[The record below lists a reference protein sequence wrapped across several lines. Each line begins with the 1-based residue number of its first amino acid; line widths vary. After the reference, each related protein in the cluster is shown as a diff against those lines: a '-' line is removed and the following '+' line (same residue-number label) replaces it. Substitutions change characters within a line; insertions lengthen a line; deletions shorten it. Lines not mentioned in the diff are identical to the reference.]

1 MPLVPLEE
9 YKPKEKKEPALVP
22 LEEYE
27 QNLIPLD
34 TYEANAKKT
43 EAELKVD
50 PAWINASK
58 KYYEFNMGT
67 DAPKLKSDEDYSNYG
82 LRQMGWFNYNLPNMT
97 VTANKLSNAEQQDQ
111 LNFVNLMD
119 MYDNKKISAA
129 GTGRFVKGVALD
141 PSTYVGLG
149 TFGFGLLGREGGKQ
163 GVKFG
168 IRELVKNRA
177 IQGAGVGAVEGAA
190 YTTYDDSQRQRILT
204 DADLQDGYDVS
215 RGLKSAGLGAVLGG
229 GLGGTIGGVSGYVVG
244 KKGLPTAGAVKAD
257 PKTEPSVKPPLKS
270 KAVIKKQ
277 IDDELT
283 KKGFD
288 ISKPLYHGSEDVFDE
303 FDLSKTGKRDKG
315 FYGKGVYL
323 TSIKKEAEMYGPNVD
338 EYFVKGKMLDL
349 EGGSELQ
356 RVFDYENYNQ
366 STLEKDAYQ
375 TYKEWAGKLDKIDA
389 LPPAQKLAYKD
400 FIKVEKYFKDNL
412 KLTKTYKDELGN
424 QRYDASIKMQDSS
437 VIKQSDSYDD
447 ASELFERYLQDV
459 DAATNESGTKYL
471 FPHLKNVETRLSMVM
486 RDLDD
491 LEYNQDIENVPEYV
505 SSKVKE
511 AGFSGIR
518 AGSETVVFDPKNII
532 KNSSKLT
539 EEQIGQP
546 RFAEQSQDQP
556 PVSAYADEL
565 ASSDGGN
572 INNIKTEDVVE
583 PKPDGK
589 DFQTDTTTGLNQR
602 VIDVGM
608 EILEELEIPQNKNVR
623 ISDQLKEAVLLA
635 NSSPK
640 FYKKFVDTLQKNN
653 LTVEELSTVF
663 RESIS
668 DSARRMQQLSVA
680 KKSMKKMG
688 QDLGEIAPDE
698 GWYANFAK
706 EYTDIVRGLDNIR
719 RGLLVSQIATAM
731 RNNTAQIG
739 RVGMHTLTEIYDG
752 ILNAA
757 FNPIK
762 RAFGKETKP
771 VDHTKS
777 FRLMMNLTTNKK
789 QAKDLTEFLTK
800 YYVNESDR
808 LFTKYASEVSDSSKA
823 KVLKSAQK
831 MVDGL
836 NFLNRMQEFWYRRG
850 MFSTS
855 IQNTLANKG
864 IDINKV
870 GLNDDLLKY
879 LSKEDITKA
888 VDDSLYFTY
897 AKTPDNKFLK
907 AFVDISNSIPFVTTG
922 VLPFA
927 RFMANAVE
935 FQFKHSPV
943 GFGLLLRPK
952 EIKKI
957 AAGDTTALS
966 QAVVGSTL
974 LLATIEAKRK
984 GMSEDHKWYELET
997 KSGKTID
1004 MRPYFPLTPYLFVAD
1019 VITRLEQGRNWGDAK
1034 DILQALTG
1042 AQFRAGASLSL
1053 VQNLID
1059 GLSGLDTKEKVN
1071 KFMSDFVS
1079 DVLGGYL
1086 TPLRMFNDFIDQ
1098 DQKFKRPEDTGEFI
1112 TDTTNKL
1119 KTNIPVVREQ
1129 FPEIESPTRA
1139 ATPGRPDTVTLPF
1152 IGAEVPGP
1160 LTRQLTG
1167 ATIREEKNAAEK
1179 EFDRLGFKMRD
1190 ILPYSGNRKA
1200 DQIKARYMGPMVE
1213 EIIGSIVTNPEYEE
1227 LSNPRKE
1234 YVVRGA
1240 LKGIRTTVNDY
1251 IKDQAIEPEVFLKVY
1266 FNRLPKYVKKILAEE
1281 DIDIN
1286 NIKLNLEEE

>member
-1 MPLVPLEE
+1 MPLIPLEEYKPEEKKETTLVPLEE
-9 YKPKEKKEPALVP
+9 YK
-22 LEEYE
+22 

-58 KYYEFNMGT
+58 KYYEFNMGA
-67 DAPKLKSDEDYSNYG
+67 DAPKLKSDEDYANYG

-97 VTANKLSNAEQQDQ
+97 VTANKLSNAEQEDQ

-129 GTGRFVKGVALD
+129 GTGRFIKGLALD

-149 TFGFGLLGREGGKQ
+149 TFGIGLLGREGGKQ
-163 GVKFG
+163 GVKLG

-177 IQGAGVGAVEGAA
+177 IKGTGVGAVEGAG
-190 YTTYDDSQRQRILT
+190 YTAYDDAQRQRILI
-204 DADLQDGYDVS
+204 DAGLQDGYDVN
-215 RGLKSAGLGAVLGG
+215 RGLKSLALGGVLGG
-229 GLGGTIGGVSGYVVG
+229 GLGGTIGGVSGYVAG
-244 KKGLPTAGAVKAD
+244 RKGLPIAD
-257 PKTEPSVKPPLKS
+257 EVTPTPKVEPSVEPKIEPTIDATPEVTPQPKPQKRPRSTTLPSILKQPP
-270 KAVIKKQ
+270 KPQKIKTARSLVYGVPKNDPNFEEIIGAIGYDVNQ
-277 IDDELT
+277 VPAT
-283 KKGFD
+283 RT
-288 ISKPLYHGSEDVFDE
+288 SRPLYRADGSPDSD
-303 FDLSKTGKRDKG
+303 
-315 FYGKGVYL
+315 Y
-323 TSIKKEAEMYGPNVD
+323 
-338 EYFVKGKMLDL
+338 LDL
-349 EGGSELQ
+349 L
-356 RVFDYENYNQ
+356 
-366 STLEKDAYQ
+366 
-375 TYKEWAGKLDKIDA
+375 
-389 LPPAQKLAYKD
+389 
-400 FIKVEKYFKDNL
+400 VEQF
-412 KLTKTYKDELGN
+412 DELGFGAG
-424 QRYDASIKMQDSS
+424 RGGAGETMGIKPTEFDKEDVLEILEQDLVLPEFEEINLQYQGKLQQYEEVTSALNRAGIDPNS
-437 VIKQSDSYDD
+437 LRGKTDEEVLDIVSQINEAEDLTGARVSDS
-447 ASELFERYLQDV
+447 F
-459 DAATNESGTKYL
+459 AAQ
-471 FPHLKNVETRLSMVM
+471 F
-486 RDLDD
+486 
-491 LEYNQDIENVPEYV
+491 
-505 SSKVKE
+505 
-511 AGFSGIR
+511 
-518 AGSETVVFDPKNII
+518 
-532 KNSSKLT
+532 
-539 EEQIGQP
+539 
-546 RFAEQSQDQP
+546 QDQP

-572 INNIKTEDVVE
+572 INNIRAEDVID
-583 PKPDGK
+583 PTPDGR

-608 EILEELEIPQNKNVR
+608 EILEELEIPKNNNVK

-635 NSSPK
+635 NTNPK
-640 FYKKFVDTLQKNN
+640 FYKKFVDTLQRNN
-653 LTVEELSTVF
+653 LTVEELSSVF

-680 KKSMKKMG
+680 KQSMKRMG
-688 QDLGEIAPDE
+688 QELGEIAPDE

-706 EYTDIVRGLDNIR
+706 EYTDIIRDLDNIR

-752 ILNAA
+752 ILNAT

-777 FRLMMNLTTNKK
+777 FRLMMNLTKNKK

-808 LFTKYASEVSDSSKA
+808 LFTKYASEVADSSKA
-823 KVLKSAQK
+823 KALKSAQK

-850 MFSTS
+850 MFATS

-879 LSKEDITKA
+879 LSPDDISKA

-907 AFVDISNSIPFVTTG
+907 SFVDIANSIPFVTTG

-927 RFMANAVE
+927 RFMANAIE

-957 AAGDTTALS
+957 AAGDTTAFS

-984 GMSEDHKWYELET
+984 GMGEDHKWYELET

-1059 GLSGLDTKEKVN
+1059 GLSGLDTSEKIN
-1071 KFMSDFVS
+1071 KFMSDFVA

-1098 DQKFKRPEDTGEFI
+1098 DQEFRRPEDTGEFI
-1112 TDTTNKL
+1112 ADTTNKL
-1119 KTNIPVVREQ
+1119 KTSIPVVREQ

-1139 ATPGRPDTVTLPF
+1139 ATPGRPDTVTLPV

-1167 ATIREEKNAAEK
+1167 ATVREEKNAAER

-1190 ILPYSGNRKA
+1190 IQPYSGNRKA

-1213 EIIGSIVTNPEYEE
+1213 EIIGSLVTNPEYEK

-1234 YVVRGA
+1234 YLVRGA
-1240 LKGIRTTVNDY
+1240 LKGIRSTVNDY

-1266 FNRLPKYVKKILAEE
+1266 FNRLPKYVKRLLAEE

-1286 NIKLNLEEE
+1286 NIKLNLQEE

>member
-1 MPLVPLEE
+1 MPLIPLEE
-9 YKPKEKKEPALVP
+9 YKPEEKKETTLVP

-58 KYYEFNMGT
+58 KYYEFNMGA
-67 DAPKLKSDEDYSNYG
+67 DAPKLKSDEDYANYG

-97 VTANKLSNAEQQDQ
+97 FVANKLSNAEQEDQ

-129 GTGRFVKGVALD
+129 GTGRFIKGLALD
-141 PSTYVGLG
+141 PSTYIGLG
-149 TFGFGLLGREGGKQ
+149 TFGIGLLGREGGKQ
-163 GVKFG
+163 GVKLG

-177 IQGAGVGAVEGAA
+177 IKGTGVGAVEGAG
-190 YTTYDDSQRQRILT
+190 YTAYDDAQRQRILI
-204 DADLQDGYDVS
+204 DAGLQDGYDVN
-215 RGLKSAGLGAVLGG
+215 RGLKSLALGGVLGG
-229 GLGGTIGGVSGYVVG
+229 GLGGTIGGVSGYVAG
-244 KKGLPTAGAVKAD
+244 RKGLPIAD
-257 PKTEPSVKPPLKS
+257 EVTPTPKVEPSVEPKIEPTIDATPEVTPQPKPQKRPRSTTLPSILKQPP
-270 KAVIKKQ
+270 KPQKIKTARSLVYGVPKNDPNFEEIIGAIGYDVNQ
-277 IDDELT
+277 VPAART
-283 KKGFD
+283 
-288 ISKPLYHGSEDVFDE
+288 SRPLYRADGSPDSD
-303 FDLSKTGKRDKG
+303 
-315 FYGKGVYL
+315 Y
-323 TSIKKEAEMYGPNVD
+323 
-338 EYFVKGKMLDL
+338 LDL
-349 EGGSELQ
+349 L
-356 RVFDYENYNQ
+356 
-366 STLEKDAYQ
+366 
-375 TYKEWAGKLDKIDA
+375 
-389 LPPAQKLAYKD
+389 
-400 FIKVEKYFKDNL
+400 VEQF
-412 KLTKTYKDELGN
+412 DELGFGAGRGGAGETMGIKPTEFDKEDVLEILEQDLVLPEFEEIN
-424 QRYDASIKMQDSS
+424 LQYQGKLQRYEEVTSALNRAGIDPNSLRGKTDEEVLDIVSQINEAEDLTGAR
-437 VIKQSDSYDD
+437 VSDS
-447 ASELFERYLQDV
+447 F
-459 DAATNESGTKYL
+459 AAQ
-471 FPHLKNVETRLSMVM
+471 F
-486 RDLDD
+486 
-491 LEYNQDIENVPEYV
+491 
-505 SSKVKE
+505 
-511 AGFSGIR
+511 
-518 AGSETVVFDPKNII
+518 
-532 KNSSKLT
+532 
-539 EEQIGQP
+539 
-546 RFAEQSQDQP
+546 QDQP

-572 INNIKTEDVVE
+572 INNIRAEDVID
-583 PKPDGK
+583 PTPDGR

-608 EILEELEIPQNKNVR
+608 EILEELEIPKNNNVK

-635 NSSPK
+635 NTNPK
-640 FYKKFVDTLQKNN
+640 FYKKFVDTLQRNN
-653 LTVEELSTVF
+653 LTVEELSSVF

-680 KKSMKKMG
+680 KQSMKRMG
-688 QDLGEIAPDE
+688 QELGEIAPDE

-706 EYTDIVRGLDNIR
+706 EYTDIIRDLDNIR

-752 ILNAA
+752 ILNAT

-777 FRLMMNLTTNKK
+777 FRLMMNLTKNKK

-808 LFTKYASEVSDSSKA
+808 LFTKYASEVADSSKA
-823 KVLKSAQK
+823 KALKSAQK

-850 MFSTS
+850 MFATS

-879 LSKEDITKA
+879 LSPDDISKA

-907 AFVDISNSIPFVTTG
+907 SFVDIANSIPFVTTG

-927 RFMANAVE
+927 RFMANAIE

-957 AAGDTTALS
+957 AAGDTTAFS

-984 GMSEDHKWYELET
+984 GMGEDHKWYELET

-1059 GLSGLDTKEKVN
+1059 GLSGLDTSEKIN
-1071 KFMSDFVS
+1071 KFMSDFVA

-1098 DQKFKRPEDTGEFI
+1098 DQEFRRPEDTGEFI
-1112 TDTTNKL
+1112 ADTTNKL
-1119 KTNIPVVREQ
+1119 KTSIPVVREQ

-1139 ATPGRPDTVTLPF
+1139 ATPGRPDTVTLPV

-1167 ATIREEKNAAEK
+1167 ATVREEKNAAER

-1190 ILPYSGNRKA
+1190 IQPYSGNRKA

-1213 EIIGSIVTNPEYEE
+1213 EIIGSLVTNPEYEK

-1234 YVVRGA
+1234 YLVRGA
-1240 LKGIRTTVNDY
+1240 LKGIRSTVNDY

-1266 FNRLPKYVKKILAEE
+1266 FNRLPKYVKRLLAEE

-1286 NIKLNLEEE
+1286 NIKLNLQEE

>member
-1 MPLVPLEE
+1 MPLIPLEE
-9 YKPKEKKEPALVP
+9 YKPEEKKETTLVP

-34 TYEANAKKT
+34 TYEANSKKT

-58 KYYEFNMGT
+58 KYYEFNMGA
-67 DAPKLKSDEDYSNYG
+67 DAPKLKSDEDYANYG

-97 VTANKLSNAEQQDQ
+97 VTANKLSNAEQEDQ

-129 GTGRFVKGVALD
+129 GTGRFIKGLALD

-149 TFGFGLLGREGGKQ
+149 TFGIGLLGREGGKQ
-163 GVKFG
+163 GVKLG

-177 IQGAGVGAVEGAA
+177 IKGTGVGAVEGAG
-190 YTTYDDSQRQRILT
+190 YTAYDDAQRQRILI
-204 DADLQDGYDVS
+204 DAGLQDGYDVN
-215 RGLKSAGLGAVLGG
+215 RGLKSLALGGVLGG
-229 GLGGTIGGVSGYVVG
+229 GLGGTIGGVSGYVAG
-244 KKGLPTAGAVKAD
+244 RKGLPIAD
-257 PKTEPSVKPPLKS
+257 EVTPTPKVEPSVEPKIEPTIDATPEVTPQPKPQKRPRSTTLPSILKQPP
-270 KAVIKKQ
+270 KPQKIKTARSLVYGVPKNDPNFEEIIGAIGYDVNQ
-277 IDDELT
+277 VPAT
-283 KKGFD
+283 RT
-288 ISKPLYHGSEDVFDE
+288 SRPLYRADGSPDSD
-303 FDLSKTGKRDKG
+303 
-315 FYGKGVYL
+315 Y
-323 TSIKKEAEMYGPNVD
+323 
-338 EYFVKGKMLDL
+338 LDL
-349 EGGSELQ
+349 L
-356 RVFDYENYNQ
+356 
-366 STLEKDAYQ
+366 
-375 TYKEWAGKLDKIDA
+375 
-389 LPPAQKLAYKD
+389 
-400 FIKVEKYFKDNL
+400 VEQF
-412 KLTKTYKDELGN
+412 DELGFGAG
-424 QRYDASIKMQDSS
+424 RGGAGETMGIKPTEFDKEDVLEILEQDLVLPEFEEINLQYQGKLQQYEEVTSALNRAGIDPNS
-437 VIKQSDSYDD
+437 LRGKTDEEVLDIVSQINEAEDLTGARVSDS
-447 ASELFERYLQDV
+447 F
-459 DAATNESGTKYL
+459 AAQ
-471 FPHLKNVETRLSMVM
+471 F
-486 RDLDD
+486 
-491 LEYNQDIENVPEYV
+491 
-505 SSKVKE
+505 
-511 AGFSGIR
+511 
-518 AGSETVVFDPKNII
+518 
-532 KNSSKLT
+532 
-539 EEQIGQP
+539 
-546 RFAEQSQDQP
+546 QDQP

-572 INNIKTEDVVE
+572 INNIRAEDVID
-583 PKPDGK
+583 PTPDGR

-608 EILEELEIPQNKNVR
+608 EILEELEIPKNNNVK

-635 NSSPK
+635 NTNPK
-640 FYKKFVDTLQKNN
+640 FYKKFVDTLQRNN
-653 LTVEELSTVF
+653 LTVEELSSVF

-680 KKSMKKMG
+680 KQSMKRMG
-688 QDLGEIAPDE
+688 QELGEIAPDE

-706 EYTDIVRGLDNIR
+706 EYTDIIRDLDNIR

-752 ILNAA
+752 ILNAT

-777 FRLMMNLTTNKK
+777 FRLMMNLTKNKK

-808 LFTKYASEVSDSSKA
+808 LFTKYASEVADSSKA
-823 KVLKSAQK
+823 KALKSAQK

-850 MFSTS
+850 MFATS

-879 LSKEDITKA
+879 LSPDDISKA

-907 AFVDISNSIPFVTTG
+907 SFVDIANSIPFVTTG

-927 RFMANAVE
+927 RFMANAIE

-957 AAGDTTALS
+957 AAGDTTAFS

-984 GMSEDHKWYELET
+984 GMGEDHKWYELET

-1059 GLSGLDTKEKVN
+1059 GLSGLDTSEKIN
-1071 KFMSDFVS
+1071 KFMSDFVA

-1098 DQKFKRPEDTGEFI
+1098 DQEFRRPEDTGEFI
-1112 TDTTNKL
+1112 ADTTNKL
-1119 KTNIPVVREQ
+1119 KTSIPVVREQ

-1139 ATPGRPDTVTLPF
+1139 ATPGRPDTVTLPV

-1167 ATIREEKNAAEK
+1167 ATVREEKNAAER

-1190 ILPYSGNRKA
+1190 IQPYSGNRKA

-1213 EIIGSIVTNPEYEE
+1213 EIIGSLVTNPEYEK

-1234 YVVRGA
+1234 YLVRGA
-1240 LKGIRTTVNDY
+1240 LKGIRSTVNDY

-1266 FNRLPKYVKKILAEE
+1266 FNRLPKYVKRLLAEE

-1286 NIKLNLEEE
+1286 NIKLNLQEE

>member
-9 YKPKEKKEPALVP
+9 YKPEEKKETTLVP

-34 TYEANAKKT
+34 TYEANSKKT

-58 KYYEFNMGT
+58 KYYEFNMGA
-67 DAPKLKSDEDYSNYG
+67 DAPKLKSDEDYANYG

-97 VTANKLSNAEQQDQ
+97 VTANKLSNAEQEDQ

-129 GTGRFVKGVALD
+129 GTGRFIKGLALD

-149 TFGFGLLGREGGKQ
+149 TFGIGLLGREGGKQ
-163 GVKFG
+163 GVKLG

-177 IQGAGVGAVEGAA
+177 IKGTGVGAVEGAG
-190 YTTYDDSQRQRILT
+190 YTAYDDAQRQRILI
-204 DADLQDGYDVS
+204 DAGLQDGYDVN
-215 RGLKSAGLGAVLGG
+215 RGLKSLALGGVLGG
-229 GLGGTIGGVSGYVVG
+229 GLGGTIGGVSGYVAG
-244 KKGLPTAGAVKAD
+244 RKGLPIAD
-257 PKTEPSVKPPLKS
+257 EVTPTPKVEPSVEPKIEPTIDATPEVTPQPKPQKRPRSTTLPSILKQPP
-270 KAVIKKQ
+270 KPQKIKTARSLVYGVPKNDPNFEEIIGAIGYDVNQ
-277 IDDELT
+277 VPAT
-283 KKGFD
+283 RT
-288 ISKPLYHGSEDVFDE
+288 SRPLYRADGSPDSD
-303 FDLSKTGKRDKG
+303 
-315 FYGKGVYL
+315 Y
-323 TSIKKEAEMYGPNVD
+323 
-338 EYFVKGKMLDL
+338 LDL
-349 EGGSELQ
+349 L
-356 RVFDYENYNQ
+356 
-366 STLEKDAYQ
+366 
-375 TYKEWAGKLDKIDA
+375 
-389 LPPAQKLAYKD
+389 
-400 FIKVEKYFKDNL
+400 VEQF
-412 KLTKTYKDELGN
+412 DELGFGAG
-424 QRYDASIKMQDSS
+424 RGGAGETMGIKPTEFDKEDVLEILEQDLVLPEFEEINLQYQGKLQQYEEVTSALNRAGIDPNS
-437 VIKQSDSYDD
+437 LRGKTDEEVLDIVSQINEAEDLTGARVSDS
-447 ASELFERYLQDV
+447 F
-459 DAATNESGTKYL
+459 AAQ
-471 FPHLKNVETRLSMVM
+471 F
-486 RDLDD
+486 
-491 LEYNQDIENVPEYV
+491 
-505 SSKVKE
+505 
-511 AGFSGIR
+511 
-518 AGSETVVFDPKNII
+518 
-532 KNSSKLT
+532 
-539 EEQIGQP
+539 
-546 RFAEQSQDQP
+546 QDQP

-572 INNIKTEDVVE
+572 INNIRAEDVID
-583 PKPDGK
+583 PTPDGR

-608 EILEELEIPQNKNVR
+608 EILEELEIPKNNNVK

-635 NSSPK
+635 NTNPK
-640 FYKKFVDTLQKNN
+640 FYKKFVDTLQRNN
-653 LTVEELSTVF
+653 LTVEELSSVF

-680 KKSMKKMG
+680 KQSMKRMG
-688 QDLGEIAPDE
+688 QELGEIAPDE

-706 EYTDIVRGLDNIR
+706 EYTDIIRDLDNIR

-752 ILNAA
+752 ILNAT

-777 FRLMMNLTTNKK
+777 FRLMMNLTKNKK

-808 LFTKYASEVSDSSKA
+808 LFTKYASEVADSSKA
-823 KVLKSAQK
+823 KALKSAQK

-850 MFSTS
+850 MFATS

-879 LSKEDITKA
+879 LSPDDISKA

-907 AFVDISNSIPFVTTG
+907 SFVDIANSIPFVTTG

-927 RFMANAVE
+927 RFMANAIE

-957 AAGDTTALS
+957 AAGDTTAFS

-984 GMSEDHKWYELET
+984 GMGEDHKWYELET

-1059 GLSGLDTKEKVN
+1059 GLSGLDTSEKIN
-1071 KFMSDFVS
+1071 KFMSDFVA

-1098 DQKFKRPEDTGEFI
+1098 DQEFRRPEDTGEFI
-1112 TDTTNKL
+1112 ADTTNKL
-1119 KTNIPVVREQ
+1119 KTSIPVVREQ

-1139 ATPGRPDTVTLPF
+1139 ATPGRPDTVTLPV

-1167 ATIREEKNAAEK
+1167 ATVREEKNAAER

-1190 ILPYSGNRKA
+1190 IQPYSGNRKA

-1213 EIIGSIVTNPEYEE
+1213 EIIGSLVTNPEYEK

-1234 YVVRGA
+1234 YLVRGA
-1240 LKGIRTTVNDY
+1240 LKGIRSTVNDY

-1266 FNRLPKYVKKILAEE
+1266 FNRLPKYVKRLLAEE

-1286 NIKLNLEEE
+1286 NIKLNLQEE

>member
-1 MPLVPLEE
+1 MPLIPLEE
-9 YKPKEKKEPALVP
+9 YKPEEKKETTLVP

-58 KYYEFNMGT
+58 KYYEFNMGA
-67 DAPKLKSDEDYSNYG
+67 DAPKLKSDEDYANYG

-97 VTANKLSNAEQQDQ
+97 VTANKLSNAEQEDQ

-129 GTGRFVKGVALD
+129 GTGRFIKGLALD

-149 TFGFGLLGREGGKQ
+149 TFGIGLLGREGGKQ
-163 GVKFG
+163 GVKLG

-177 IQGAGVGAVEGAA
+177 IKGTGVGAVEGAG
-190 YTTYDDSQRQRILT
+190 YTAYDDAQRQRILI
-204 DADLQDGYDVS
+204 DAGLQDGYDVN
-215 RGLKSAGLGAVLGG
+215 RGLKSLALGGVLGG
-229 GLGGTIGGVSGYVVG
+229 GLGGTIGGVSGYVAG
-244 KKGLPTAGAVKAD
+244 RKGLPIAD
-257 PKTEPSVKPPLKS
+257 EVTPTPKVEPSVEPKIEPTIDATPEVTPQPKPQKRPRSTTLPSILKQPP
-270 KAVIKKQ
+270 KPQKIKTARSLVYGVPKNDPNFEEIIGAIGYDVNQ
-277 IDDELT
+277 VPAT
-283 KKGFD
+283 RT
-288 ISKPLYHGSEDVFDE
+288 SRPLYRADGSPDSD
-303 FDLSKTGKRDKG
+303 
-315 FYGKGVYL
+315 Y
-323 TSIKKEAEMYGPNVD
+323 
-338 EYFVKGKMLDL
+338 LDL
-349 EGGSELQ
+349 L
-356 RVFDYENYNQ
+356 
-366 STLEKDAYQ
+366 
-375 TYKEWAGKLDKIDA
+375 
-389 LPPAQKLAYKD
+389 
-400 FIKVEKYFKDNL
+400 VEQF
-412 KLTKTYKDELGN
+412 DELGFGAG
-424 QRYDASIKMQDSS
+424 RGGAGETMGIKPTEFDKEDVLEILEQDLVLPEFEEINLQYQGKLQQYEEVTSALNRAGIDPNS
-437 VIKQSDSYDD
+437 LRGKTDEEVLDIVSQINEAEDLTGARVSDS
-447 ASELFERYLQDV
+447 F
-459 DAATNESGTKYL
+459 AAQ
-471 FPHLKNVETRLSMVM
+471 F
-486 RDLDD
+486 
-491 LEYNQDIENVPEYV
+491 
-505 SSKVKE
+505 
-511 AGFSGIR
+511 
-518 AGSETVVFDPKNII
+518 
-532 KNSSKLT
+532 
-539 EEQIGQP
+539 
-546 RFAEQSQDQP
+546 QDQP

-572 INNIKTEDVVE
+572 INNIRAEDVID
-583 PKPDGK
+583 PTPDGR

-608 EILEELEIPQNKNVR
+608 EILEELEIPKNNNVK

-635 NSSPK
+635 NTNPK
-640 FYKKFVDTLQKNN
+640 FYKKFVDTLQRNN
-653 LTVEELSTVF
+653 LTVEELSSVF

-680 KKSMKKMG
+680 KQSMKRMG
-688 QDLGEIAPDE
+688 QELGEIAPDE

-706 EYTDIVRGLDNIR
+706 EYTDIIRDLDNIR

-752 ILNAA
+752 ILNAT

-777 FRLMMNLTTNKK
+777 FRLMMNLTKNKK

-808 LFTKYASEVSDSSKA
+808 LFTKYASEVADSSKA
-823 KVLKSAQK
+823 KALKSAQK

-850 MFSTS
+850 MFATS

-879 LSKEDITKA
+879 LSPDDISKA

-907 AFVDISNSIPFVTTG
+907 SFVDIANSIPFVTTG

-927 RFMANAVE
+927 RFMANAIE

-957 AAGDTTALS
+957 AAGDTTAFS

-984 GMSEDHKWYELET
+984 GMGEDHKWYELET

-1059 GLSGLDTKEKVN
+1059 GLSGLDTSEKIN
-1071 KFMSDFVS
+1071 KFMSDFVA

-1098 DQKFKRPEDTGEFI
+1098 DQEFRRPEDTGEFI
-1112 TDTTNKL
+1112 ADTTNKL
-1119 KTNIPVVREQ
+1119 KTSIPVVREQ

-1139 ATPGRPDTVTLPF
+1139 ATPGRPDTVTLPV

-1167 ATIREEKNAAEK
+1167 ATVREEKNAAER

-1190 ILPYSGNRKA
+1190 IQPYSGNRKA

-1213 EIIGSIVTNPEYEE
+1213 EIIGSLVTNPEYEK

-1234 YVVRGA
+1234 YLVRGA
-1240 LKGIRTTVNDY
+1240 LKGIRSTVNDY

-1266 FNRLPKYVKKILAEE
+1266 FNRLPKYVKRLLAEE

-1286 NIKLNLEEE
+1286 NIKLNLQEE

>member
-1 MPLVPLEE
+1 MPLIPLEE
-9 YKPKEKKEPALVP
+9 YKPEEKKETTLVP

-58 KYYEFNMGT
+58 KYYEFNMGA
-67 DAPKLKSDEDYSNYG
+67 DAPKLKSDEDYANYG

-97 VTANKLSNAEQQDQ
+97 VTANKLSNAEQEDQ

-129 GTGRFVKGVALD
+129 GTGRFIKGLALD

-149 TFGFGLLGREGGKQ
+149 TFGIGLLGREGGKQ
-163 GVKFG
+163 GVKLG

-177 IQGAGVGAVEGAA
+177 IKGTGVGAVEGAG
-190 YTTYDDSQRQRILT
+190 YTAYDDAQRQRILI
-204 DADLQDGYDVS
+204 DAGLQDGYDVN
-215 RGLKSAGLGAVLGG
+215 RGLKSLALGGVLGG
-229 GLGGTIGGVSGYVVG
+229 GLGGTIGGVSGYVAG
-244 KKGLPTAGAVKAD
+244 RKGLPIAD
-257 PKTEPSVKPPLKS
+257 EVTPTPKVEPSVEPKIEPTIDATPEVTPQPKPQKRPRSTTLPSILKQPP
-270 KAVIKKQ
+270 KPQKIKTARSLVYGVPKNDPNFEEIIGAIGYDVNQ
-277 IDDELT
+277 VPAT
-283 KKGFD
+283 RT
-288 ISKPLYHGSEDVFDE
+288 SRPLYRADGSPDSD
-303 FDLSKTGKRDKG
+303 
-315 FYGKGVYL
+315 Y
-323 TSIKKEAEMYGPNVD
+323 
-338 EYFVKGKMLDL
+338 LDL
-349 EGGSELQ
+349 L
-356 RVFDYENYNQ
+356 
-366 STLEKDAYQ
+366 
-375 TYKEWAGKLDKIDA
+375 
-389 LPPAQKLAYKD
+389 
-400 FIKVEKYFKDNL
+400 VEQF
-412 KLTKTYKDELGN
+412 DELGFGAGRGGAGETMGIKPTEFDKEDVLEILEQDLVLPEFEEIN
-424 QRYDASIKMQDSS
+424 LQYQGKLQRYEEVTSALNRAGIDPNSLRGKTDEEVLDIVSQINEAEDLTGAR
-437 VIKQSDSYDD
+437 VSDS
-447 ASELFERYLQDV
+447 F
-459 DAATNESGTKYL
+459 AAQ
-471 FPHLKNVETRLSMVM
+471 F
-486 RDLDD
+486 
-491 LEYNQDIENVPEYV
+491 
-505 SSKVKE
+505 
-511 AGFSGIR
+511 
-518 AGSETVVFDPKNII
+518 
-532 KNSSKLT
+532 
-539 EEQIGQP
+539 
-546 RFAEQSQDQP
+546 QDQP

-572 INNIKTEDVVE
+572 INNIRAEDVID
-583 PKPDGK
+583 PTPDGR
-589 DFQTDTTTGLNQR
+589 DFQTDTTTALNQK

-608 EILEELEIPQNKNVR
+608 EILEELEIPKNNNVK

-635 NSSPK
+635 NTNPK
-640 FYKKFVDTLQKNN
+640 FYKKFVDTLQRNN
-653 LTVEELSTVF
+653 LTVEELSSVF

-680 KKSMKKMG
+680 KQSMKRMG
-688 QDLGEIAPDE
+688 QELGEIAPDE

-706 EYTDIVRGLDNIR
+706 EYTDIIRDLDNIR

-752 ILNAA
+752 ILNAT

-777 FRLMMNLTTNKK
+777 FRLMMNLTKNKK

-808 LFTKYASEVSDSSKA
+808 LFTKYASEVADSSKA
-823 KVLKSAQK
+823 KALKSAQK

-850 MFSTS
+850 MFATS

-879 LSKEDITKA
+879 LSPDDISKA

-907 AFVDISNSIPFVTTG
+907 SFVDIANSIPFVTTG

-927 RFMANAVE
+927 RFMANAIE

-957 AAGDTTALS
+957 AAGDTTAFS

-984 GMSEDHKWYELET
+984 GMGEDHKWYELET

-1059 GLSGLDTKEKVN
+1059 GLSGLDTSEKIN
-1071 KFMSDFVS
+1071 KFMSDFVA

-1098 DQKFKRPEDTGEFI
+1098 DQEFRRPEDTGEFI
-1112 TDTTNKL
+1112 ADTTNKL
-1119 KTNIPVVREQ
+1119 KTSIPVVREQ
-1129 FPEIESPTRA
+1129 FPEVESPTRA
-1139 ATPGRPDTVTLPF
+1139 ATPGRPDTVTLPV

-1167 ATIREEKNAAEK
+1167 ATVREEKNAAER

-1190 ILPYSGNRKA
+1190 IQPYSGNRKA

-1213 EIIGSIVTNPEYEE
+1213 EIIGSLVTNPEYEK

-1234 YVVRGA
+1234 YLVRGA
-1240 LKGIRTTVNDY
+1240 LKEIRSTVNDY

-1266 FNRLPKYVKKILAEE
+1266 FNRLPKYVKRLLAEE

-1286 NIKLNLEEE
+1286 NIKLNLQEE